1 MPGPRL
7 SEQIASIPS
16 GQALRSTAGRNE
28 WGSLLAPDHNPL
40 SRKDYPKTGVDILYF
55 TIKTIHKTYNAV
67 AYIHRFL
74 QVRKLLLKS
83 NF

>member
-28 WGSLLAPDHNPL
+28 LGSLLAP
-40 SRKDYPKTGVDILYF
+40 
-55 TIKTIHKTYNAV
+55 
-67 AYIHRFL
+67 
-74 QVRKLLLKS
+74 
-83 NF
+83 